1 MATAHTYLE
10 RVDTCFLDGSPWE
23 QCPRV
28 CADGVCIL
36 VFFIMIQI
44 YGWWLRPVIYRPL
57 PTLQA
62 RPILHVAAP
71 GCEYARA
78 GSAKSTGA
86 MCWKVHA
93 LPPFVVEVVQSW
105 LSNRAR
111 AESWRMR
118 EKWLFKKKKLIP
130 VLVIALCKHFFY
142 GPILFGWSVCNLSC
156 ALNTFTATENSTARK
171 NVYFWESHCLAHLVK
186 NTRVDER
193 KERE

>member
-44 YGWWLRPVIYRPL
+44 YGWWLRPLFRPL

-118 EKWLFKKKKLIP
+118 EKWLFKKKKAYSCTCHCFVQAFLLRSN
-130 VLVIALCKHFFY
+130 LVRMVGVQPELCVEHVYSDGKFHCQKKCLLLGEPLFSSFGQKH
-142 GPILFGWSVCNLSC
+142 
-156 ALNTFTATENSTARK
+156 
-171 NVYFWESHCLAHLVK
+171 
-186 NTRVDER
+186 
-193 KERE
+193 